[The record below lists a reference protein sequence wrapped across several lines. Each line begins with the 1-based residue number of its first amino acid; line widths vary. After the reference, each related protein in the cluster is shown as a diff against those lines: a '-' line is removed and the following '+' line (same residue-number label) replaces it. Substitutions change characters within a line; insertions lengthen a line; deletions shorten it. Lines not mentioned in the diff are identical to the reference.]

1 MSKIELL
8 AKIELLNKYEA
19 MMEEL
24 KSEADSIRNT
34 IKAEMEARE
43 VEELIAG
50 QYIIRWTP
58 VLSSRFDSAAFKKV
72 LPELY
77 QAYTKQVSSRRFTIS
92 AYPAGQQPRPTRRR
106 KEDVCIRRL
115 VDGKGRSLCQ
125 TLPSEQRVSQAAER
139 VV

>member
-24 KSEADSIRNT
+24 KADTIRNT

-50 QYIIRWTP
+50 QYIVRYTA
-58 VLSSRFDSAAFKKV
+58 VLSNRFDSTAFKKGD
-72 LPELY
+72 
-77 QAYTKQVSSRRFTIS
+77 A
-92 AYPAGQQPRPTRRR
+92 
-106 KEDVCIRRL
+106 
-115 VDGKGRSLCQ
+115 
-125 TLPSEQRVSQAAER
+125 
-139 VV
+139 

>member
-24 KSEADSIRNT
+24 KAEADTNRDT

-50 QYIIRWTP
+50 QYIVRYTA
-58 VLSSRFDSAAFKKV
+58 VLSNRFDSTAFKKV
-72 LPELY
+72 MPEVY
-77 QAYTKQVSSRRFTIS
+77 KAYTKQVSSRRFTIS
-92 AYPAGQQPRPTRRR
+92 A
-106 KEDVCIRRL
+106 
-115 VDGKGRSLCQ
+115 
-125 TLPSEQRVSQAAER
+125 
-139 VV
+139 